1 MLSFNLNN
9 MKPVIITTLVVCLIL
24 NLVSLSYIQDGYAD
38 SFLKARVETVSGP
51 QMSGLEQVKQV
62 LRNLKV
68 PKDIGFIK
76 EVHVPQNPAQEM
88 IINIQDLHCNYPAQK
103 NIAKILDHLCT
114 TYGIRLISVEGGSG
128 KIDTTFYK

>member
-1 MLSFNLNN
+1 MARLFFQKISYFL
-9 MKPVIITTLVVCLIL
+9 LI
-24 NLVSLSYIQDGYAD
+24 SLFFIPPAHAQES
-38 SFLKARVETVSGP
+38 SFLKTKIETINRT
-51 QMSGLEQVKQV
+51 QMSGLERVKQV
-62 LRNLKV
+62 LRNLEV

-76 EVHVPQNPAQEM
+76 EVHVPNNPAGEM
-88 IINIQDLHCNYPAQK
+88 VINIQDLHCNYPAQK